1 MYMSCLAGTCNFPPI
16 EFVGGSA
23 QDLRFHVYWHTL
35 KNPFDLSRCTANFSI
50 VGFTNKRGSTILS
63 KAMTIAKTGVSV
75 DGGLVYNKLDVQLTS
90 QDTVALEEGKYI
102 YQISI
107 KENTGKVEIPGQGAL
122 YITNNIN
129 KRYITG

>member
-1 MYMSCLAGTCNFPPI
+1 MSCVASPYTLPSI
-16 EFVGGSA
+16 EFVGGSI
-23 QDLRFHVYWHTL
+23 QDLRFHVYFHTHQ
-35 KNPFDLSRCTANFSI
+35 NPFDLSRCTANFAI

-63 KAMTIAKTGVSV
+63 KAMTIERTGIIV
-75 DGGLVYNKLDVQLTS
+75 DGGMVYNMLTVQLTS
-90 QDTVALEEGKYI
+90 AETVALEGKYI

-107 KENTGKVEIPGQGAL
+107 KENTGKVEVPSQGVL

>member
-1 MYMSCLAGTCNFPPI
+1 MYMSCVSSPYTLPPI

-23 QDLRFHVYWHTL
+23 QDLRFHVYFHMIQ
-35 KNPFDLSRCTANFSI
+35 NPFDLSRCTANFAI

-63 KAMTIAKTGVSV
+63 KAMTVAKTGISV
-75 DGGLVYNKLDVQLTS
+75 DGGLVYNMLDVSLTS
-90 QDTVALEEGKYI
+90 ADTVALEGKYI

-107 KENTGKVEIPGQGAL
+107 KENTGRIEVPSQGVL

>member
-1 MYMSCLAGTCNFPPI
+1 MSCAPNQYTLPPI

-23 QDLRFHVYWHTL
+23 QDLRFHVYFHTI
-35 KNPFDLSRCTANFSI
+35 KNPFDLSNCTANFAI

-75 DGGLVYNKLDVQLTS
+75 EGGLVYNMLDVSLTS
-90 QDTVALEEGKYI
+90 AETVALEGKYI

-107 KENTGKVEIPGQGAL
+107 KENTGKIEVPSQGVL

-129 KRYITG
+129 KAYITG